1 MKTEAPQVAVE
12 GVSLRYR
19 LAKQRASSFKEYAI
33 HWIKGSLIHVDLW
46 ALSDVSFEI
55 ARGERVAVIGRNGAG
70 KSTLFKVLSRVLK
83 PTQGRVAIT
92 GSVAPILELGTGFD
106 PELTGW
112 ENIYLNALL
121 LGHSRREV
129 HERVDS
135 IVDFSGLHDLI
146 HSPIRNYSSGMVAR
160 LGFSIA
166 TAWQPDL
173 LLLDEV
179 LGVGDVSFLRKC
191 KERLEQLREGGSTVL
206 FVTHDP
212 AAVEATSDRCLWL
225 DHGRLVA
232 DGPTGHVLSRYLESS
247 EHDAR
252 SL

>member
-1 MKTEAPQVAVE
+1 MTTARPQIAVE
-12 GVSLRYR
+12 GVSLCYR

-33 HWIKGSLIHVDLW
+33 HWIKGALVYVDLW

-70 KSTLFKVLSRVLK
+70 KSTLFKVISRVLK
-83 PTQGRVAIT
+83 PSHGSVAIT

-106 PELTGW
+106 AELTGW

-121 LGHSRREV
+121 LGHTRREV
-129 HERVDS
+129 DQRADG
-135 IVDFSGLHDLI
+135 IVEFSGLGELV

-179 LGVGDVSFLRKC
+179 LGGGDVAFLRKC
-191 KERLEQLREGGSTVL
+191 KERLEELRSGGSTVL
-206 FVTHDP
+206 FVSHDP
-212 AAVEATSDRCLWL
+212 AAVASSSDRCLWL
-225 DHGRLVA
+225 DQGRLVA
-232 DGPTGHVLSRYLESS
+232 DGPTAVVLPRYLAS
-247 EHDAR
+247 AQ
-252 SL
+252 

>member
-1 MKTEAPQVAVE
+1 MSTPETLVALENV
-12 GVSLRYR
+12 GLRYR

-46 ALSDVSFEI
+46 ALTDVSFRIE
-55 ARGERVAVIGRNGAG
+55 RGERVAVIGRNGAG
-70 KSTLFKVLSRVLK
+70 KSTLFKVISRVLK
-83 PTQGRVAIT
+83 PTRGSVAVT

-106 PELTGW
+106 HELTGW
-112 ENIYLNALL
+112 ENVFLNALL
-121 LGHSRREV
+121 LGHQRREI
-129 HERVDS
+129 EQRADS
-135 IVDFSGLHDLI
+135 IVEFSGLGELI

-191 KERLEQLREGGSTVL
+191 QQRLEELREGGSTVL
-206 FVTHDP
+206 FVSHDTS
-212 AAVEATSDRCLWL
+212 AVESGSERCLWL
-225 DHGRLVA
+225 DQGRLIA
-232 DGPTGHVLSRYLESS
+232 DGPTPEVLGRYLESAAS
-247 EHDAR
+247 
-252 SL
+252 